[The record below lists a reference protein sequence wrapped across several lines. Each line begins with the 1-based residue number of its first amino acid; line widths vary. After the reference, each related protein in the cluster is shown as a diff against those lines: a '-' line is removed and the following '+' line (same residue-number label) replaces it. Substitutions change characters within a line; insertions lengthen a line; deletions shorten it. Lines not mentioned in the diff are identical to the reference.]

1 MKLKR
6 AKQIKAAWDRIHEVE
21 PDISTE
27 RLLEMVSQETGVDNA
42 DVCEALIIAERTG
55 ASE

>member
-1 MKLKR
+1 MKLKK
-6 AKQIKAAWDRIHEVE
+6 AQQIAEEWYRIQESE

-42 DVCEALIIAERTG
+42 DVCEALIIAKRTD
-55 ASE
+55 E